1 MANLTKA
8 QIDELKEKGLI
19 TQVVPSDDLASK
31 TVDGLKN
38 EKYVTVTDPS
48 VDIETAVTHVI
59 PVESISLDP
68 TTLSLTIGGTGTI
81 IPTVLPD
88 DATDPSV
95 AWESSDPDKASVVD
109 GIVTAIAEGTIT
121 ITAAAGDK
129 SATCEVTITTAQT
142 EE

>member
-48 VDIETAVTHVI
+48 ADIEAAVTT
-59 PVESISLDP
+59 PVASISVDP
-68 TTLSLTIGGTGTI
+68 TTLSLTVGETGTI
-81 IPTVLPD
+81 TPTVLPD

-95 AWESSDPDKASVVD
+95 TWESSDPDKASVVD
-109 GIVTAIAEGTIT
+109 GVVTAIAEGTVT
-121 ITAAAGDK
+121 ITATAGDK
-129 SATCEVTITTAQT
+129 SATCEVTITAAQT

>member
-48 VDIETAVTHVI
+48 ADIEAAVTT
-59 PVESISLDP
+59 PVASISVDP
-68 TTLSLTIGGTGTI
+68 TTLSLTVGGTGTI
-81 IPTVLPD
+81 TPTVLPD

-95 AWESSDPDKASVVD
+95 TWESSDPDKASVVD
-109 GIVTAIAEGTIT
+109 GGVTAIAEGTVT
-121 ITAAAGDK
+121 ITATAGDK
-129 SATCEVTITTAQT
+129 SATCEVTITAAQT